1 MRRGDGLETP
11 ETGRVVFPD
20 HVKAALFDAQR
31 GRCCYCG
38 GAQQIRYMEI
48 DHKKPVV
55 RGGRSEMANLQLLC
69 VACNMRKGI
78 QTDKEFRR
86 RYRRLMPKD
95 GSVPMRPIAQVE
107 FSEEILRVP
116 ASRAVRRLHRRRIDR
131 NQRGWRL
138 SLMTVVAVLA
148 VLAVVLIAAAR
159 FGLPAPF

>member
-1 MRRGDGLETP
+1 MRRGDGPETP

-20 HVKAALFDAQR
+20 HVKAALFDAQG

-38 GAQQIRYMEI
+38 RAQQIRYMEI
-48 DHKKPVV
+48 DHKKPVI
-55 RGGRSEMANLQLLC
+55 RGGRSETANLQLLC

-86 RYRRLMPKD
+86 RYRRFMPKD
-95 GSVPMRPIAQVE
+95 GNVPVRPIAQVE
-107 FSEEILRVP
+107 FSEETLRVP

-131 NQRGWRL
+131 NQRGWRPNRR
-138 SLMTVVAVLA
+138 TVVAVLA

-159 FGLPAPF
+159 FGLPSPF

>member
-1 MRRGDGLETP
+1 MRRGDGPETP
-11 ETGRVVFPD
+11 QPGGVVFPD

-38 GAQQIRYMEI
+38 VAQQLRYMEI

-95 GSVPMRPIAQVE
+95 GSVPMRPIAQTE

-116 ASRAVRRLHRRRIDR
+116 ASRVVRRLHRRRTDR
-131 NQRGWRL
+131 YQRGWR
-138 SLMTVVAVLA
+138 SSPTTVAAVLV